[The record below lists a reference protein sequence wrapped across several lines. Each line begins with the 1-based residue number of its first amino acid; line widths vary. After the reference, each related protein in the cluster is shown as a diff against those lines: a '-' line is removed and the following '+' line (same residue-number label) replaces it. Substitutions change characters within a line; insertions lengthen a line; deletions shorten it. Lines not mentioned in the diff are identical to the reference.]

1 MTARACRGE
10 VCDHALMGQ
19 APCTFPIR
27 VVVIDPEGRERVGSL
42 RRGDTGPLRLGRAPE
57 NDLQVVSPY
66 ISRRHADIWPHP
78 NGILFEDLASTSGSY
93 VGGARVNKSVVRV
106 GDSVRLGSPDG
117 LRLSLHRIDEE
128 AAKKPNLSRTEVLR
142 VADLEESP
150 YLSSTDRLLQ
160 SMPARHKPSETKSQE
175 RLVSLISL
183 VSDLLVVA
191 DADDMADKLLTRV
204 MQLLP
209 VDRGMVLLE
218 GKDGLEPRAW
228 NIRGES
234 EVVRTQIGPALGDL
248 DIPMTTLERPAAPF
262 DPIRTVTERVFKEG
276 VGLLSLDATS
286 DQRLEGSKS
295 VLLQSVRSITAVP
308 IGSSKKVFGVLYV
321 DTHRTMRKDDEDT
334 LDWLVAVGH
343 QAGMVMDKL
352 ALLESQRRLIESMMK
367 GLAASIDKR
376 DGLTA
381 GHSAR
386 VAHYSV
392 GVARFMGHSNE
403 DLYSIYYA
411 ALLHDYGKIGID
423 DAVLKKPGKLT
434 AEEYTHIQQHPQ
446 FTFDILSKIEF
457 PPNLADLPMMAAS
470 HHEKWDGSGYPWGLA
485 GEDIP
490 VAGRIM
496 AIADV
501 YDSLTRKRHYR
512 DPMPTDEVLEYL
524 EEGRG
529 AHFDPT
535 TLDAFFG
542 YHAEHLAEREERR
555 AKKRAGL
562 PPTGV
567 QDTTQRKRLDG
578 DAEIRT
584 DDIEA
589 TPAEGN
595 LPAEVPQKTLE
606 DEGTLRQEPTS

>member
-1 MTARACRGE
+1 MVA
-10 VCDHALMGQ
+10 
-19 APCTFPIR
+19 APCTYPVR
-27 VVVIDPEGRERVGSL
+27 VVVIDPEGRERVAQL
-42 RRGDTGPLRLGRAPE
+42 KVGDTGPLLLGRAPE

-66 ISRRHADIWPHP
+66 ISRRHAEIWPHES
-78 NGILFEDLASTSGSY
+78 GILFEDLSSTSGSY
-93 VGGARVNKSVVRV
+93 VDGARVDKSLVRV
-106 GDSVRLGSPDG
+106 GDSLRLGSPDG
-117 LRLSLHRIDEE
+117 LRLSVYAVEDTKEK
-128 AAKKPNLSRTEVLR
+128 AKSLSRTEVLR

-160 SMPARHKPSETKSQE
+160 SLPARRKTSETKSQE
-175 RLVSLISL
+175 RLVGLISL
-183 VSDLLVVA
+183 VSDLLTVS

-218 GKDGLEPRAW
+218 EKDGLKPRAW
-228 NIRGES
+228 NVRGES
-234 EVVRTQIGPALGDL
+234 EVVRTQIGPELGDL
-248 DIPMTTLERPAAPF
+248 DVPMTTLERPAVPF
-262 DPIRTVTERVFKEG
+262 QPIRTVTDRVYSEG

-295 VLLQSVRSITAVP
+295 VLLQSVRSITAAPVVGAAKR
-308 IGSSKKVFGVLYV
+308 IYGVIYV

-334 LDWLVAVGH
+334 LDWLVAVAH

-352 ALLESQRRLIESMMK
+352 ALLDSQRRMIESMMK

-386 VAHYSV
+386 VADYSV
-392 GVARFMGHSNE
+392 GMARQMGQSTE
-403 DLYSIYYA
+403 QQYAIYYA

-423 DAVLKKPGKLT
+423 DAVLKKPASLT
-434 AEEYTHIQQHPQ
+434 PDEYKHIQQHPK

-457 PPNLADLPMMAAS
+457 PPELAELPMMAAS

-485 GEDIP
+485 GDDIP

-501 YDSLTRKRHYR
+501 YDSLTQKRHYR
-512 DPMPTDEVLEYL
+512 DPMPTEEVLGYL

-529 AHFDPT
+529 THFDPAV
-535 TLDAFFG
+535 LDAFFA
-542 YHAEHLAEREERR
+542 YHAEVLGAREERR
-555 AKKRAGL
+555 ARKRARPAVTAG
-562 PPTGV
+562 PH
-567 QDTTQRKRLDG
+567 DTTQRKPLEHD
-578 DAEIRT
+578 DEVRT
-584 DDIEA
+584 DDMDAVEH
-589 TPAEGN
+589 GQN
-595 LPAEVPQKTLE
+595 LALE
-606 DEGTLRQEPTS
+606 PLEEEGTLRLEPGS